1 MRPVL
6 DRLSQSTIVYGLGT
20 VAQSA
25 LQFLLVPLYTRVLS
39 KEEYGSFALLLSIL
53 AVGEIVFR
61 AGLHFAYLTLLF
73 HEAAGEDRRR
83 LARTTWT
90 ALLLQAA
97 LLLGVLWPLAPM
109 LARSL
114 LGIAEHALSLKLV
127 LLYLFVSTP
136 TALML
141 SLLRGEE
148 RPTAFVLL
156 NVGQLGLTLVAN
168 VVFVAV
174 LRWGV
179 TGAFLGY
186 VASGVV
192 FGAACAFRLVAR
204 LGFGLDARA
213 GIGLLRLGTSYAL
226 ANLLSQGFIYANRWL
241 LAALGSLRD
250 VALFDLGYRASMVV
264 QLLVVSPFSVAW
276 ATGLF
281 AVAASERPQETFAR
295 LMSYLVAIL
304 CFVALGVSLLAPEGV
319 LVLGGRAYLPAAT
332 VVPWIA
338 TGYVF
343 FGVYTFLTMGPALRK
358 RSVEIVVAT
367 LTAVIVNIVINLALI
382 SRLGTTG
389 AALASLAS
397 FGVLAW
403 VMYLGAQRCYPV
415 AYERR
420 RLLSVGALYGA
431 NLLAGAAVSS
441 ESVFSLFARAA
452 LVVSFP
458 LQLRAIS
465 FFRPEE
471 AAALG
476 RLLQEV
482 GRWRRRPVR

>member
-1 MRPVL
+1 MRQVV
-6 DRLSQSTIVYGLGT
+6 DRLSRSTIVYGLGT

-39 KEEYGSFALLLSIL
+39 EEEYGSFALLLSIL
-53 AVGEIVFR
+53 AVGEVVFR

-73 HEAAGEDRRR
+73 HEAPGEDRQR

-97 LLLGVLWPLAPM
+97 LLLGVLWPLAP
-109 LARSL
+109 LFCTL
-114 LGIAEHALSLKLV
+114 LGVAEHALSLRLV

-156 NVGQLGLTLVAN
+156 NVGQLGLTLIAN

-192 FGAACAFRLVAR
+192 FGTACAFRLVAR
-204 LGFGLDARA
+204 LGFGLDASA
-213 GIGLLRLGTSYAL
+213 GIALLRLGASYAL
-226 ANLLSQGFIYANRWL
+226 ANLLSQGFVYTNRWL

-295 LMSYLVAIL
+295 LLSYLLAIL

-367 LTAVIVNIVINLALI
+367 LTAVMVNIAINLALI
-382 SRLGTTG
+382 PWLATTG
-389 AALASLAS
+389 AALASLVS
-397 FGVLAW
+397 FGVLASA
-403 VMYLGAQRCYPV
+403 MYLGAQRCYPV
-415 AYERR
+415 AYEVR
-420 RLLSVGALYGA
+420 RLLLVGALYGA
-431 NLLAGAAVSS
+431 NLLAGAALFS
-441 ESVFSLFARAA
+441 ESSFSLMARAA

-458 LQLRAIS
+458 FQLRAVS

-471 AAALG
+471 TAALG
-476 RLLQEV
+476 RILQEI
-482 GRWRRRPVR
+482 GRWSRRLVR